1 MTSNL
6 AARSI
11 EKGTSLGFQKEDA
24 GKGFERVKDN
34 IRNELKRTFNP
45 EFLNR
50 IDDVVIFSPLTND
63 NILRIVDIEI
73 AKVNETLADKEL
85 RLELTEEAKD
95 WVSKEGYDPAYGAR
109 PLRRVIQRHIE
120 DTLSEEVLR
129 GKFTDAGV
137 ILVKLAGDELV
148 FEAKED
154 SEVFSIQD
162 A

>member
-11 EKGTSLGFQKEDA
+11 EKGTSLGFQKEET
-24 GKGFERVKDN
+24 GYERVKDN
-34 IRNELKRTFNP
+34 IRDELKRTFNP

-50 IDDVVIFSPLTND
+50 IDDVVIFNPLSNES
-63 NILRIVDIEI
+63 ILRIVDIEI
-73 AKVNETLADKEL
+73 GKVNETLAEKGL
-85 RLELTEEAKD
+85 RLEVSDEARE
-95 WVSKEGYDPAYGAR
+95 WIGKEGYEPAYGAR

-129 GKFTDAGV
+129 GKFREPGV

-148 FEAKED
+148 FESKED
-154 SEVFSIQD
+154 SEILSVQD